1 MVVRRHFRQ
10 GGANQERRYDR
21 PGQNLFQ
28 PEREY
33 GQSRA
38 RFENLGYADR
48 LDMRTD
54 STRFHQDETG
64 MGGSMNVQEA
74 EEFKTSKF
82 FCKTDFDMKEI
93 KKEEAAYVPL
103 PKFYTF
109 KSREERER
117 ILYRNFVNVGMEV
130 KEMIKDVLNK
140 RGAK

>member
-1 MVVRRHFRQ
+1 
-10 GGANQERRYDR
+10 
-21 PGQNLFQ
+21 
-28 PEREY
+28 
-33 GQSRA
+33 
-38 RFENLGYADR
+38 
-48 LDMRTD
+48 
-54 STRFHQDETG
+54 
-64 MGGSMNVQEA
+64 
-74 EEFKTSKF
+74 
-82 FCKTDFDMKEI
+82 TDFDMKEI